1 MDVNSPKSRPL
12 RLNFDFKGKKGS
24 SDLSKTYSGHYDVRR
39 ISSPVIDR
47 FNSQMF
53 NSIGSPIHRNV
64 ASPTVRLSSP
74 PPEATLID
82 DIITQCR
89 RINSDFNQFIDPKNI
104 TAAASHAIRKAVDLI
119 VESQKKNWGPE
130 IEKNNK
136 KIVDL
141 TQQLDESNH
150 KLLAFTDYRK
160 KLAAKEERFAIDEI
174 KLNSEKKNLENEKK
188 QLMTMKRVY
197 MQAEA
202 ELQQLREENRH
213 LNEHSKFQE
222 ERIQELFTQNIEKE
236 TELQELKNKNSYISD
251 AVPLCDIIR
260 KQNSYN
266 SSKGSR
272 KSDDIDV
279 REQKLKEDLIEFESQ
294 KASLKDQ
301 IDITFEIK
309 SQLEKEYKAFD
320 IKQKEL
326 TSMKID
332 MEIEQAKLK
341 ELRKC
346 LEIEREVLSNGQKL
360 LGRQKSQLHRDQ
372 EDLEKEKTEL
382 YNKIENLAREKE
394 QERMQKLYDQTPKPE
409 EISELHSFD
418 MNIDM
423 NSVVYFPQLKQLITD
438 LNTEFSQKK
447 QFIDEWFRILYDREK
462 LFNSKLDDFKIVIS
476 VLENKFS
483 IAGHELSIELEAV
496 IMVVQEL
503 IDEISAK
510 KQILD
515 SDLKDMYLASCEQ
528 FPHIYTSTS
537 YQLFIEFLGKFEDK
551 AHEMQEVEEQ
561 LQEYKEKLSQQNEE
575 NSRIAQFL
583 KEERIE
589 FESERLRKEH
599 EFEVT
604 KNQLLQLHERLDV
617 NLQQLGKKE
626 KDLLALQEVFE
637 SRNAHSDDS
646 AA

>member
-1 MDVNSPKSRPL
+1 MFSSINSP
-12 RLNFDFKGKKGS
+12 
-24 SDLSKTYSGHYDVRR
+24 V
-39 ISSPVIDR
+39 
-47 FNSQMF
+47 
-53 NSIGSPIHRNV
+53 HRNV

-74 PPEATLID
+74 PPEQTLID

-89 RINSDFNQFIDPKNI
+89 RINSEFNQFIDPKNI
-104 TAAASHAIRKAVDLI
+104 LSTASHTIRKAVDLI
-119 VESQKKNWGPE
+119 IDSQKKNWGLE

-141 TQQLDESNH
+141 TQQLDDSNQ

-202 ELQQLREENRH
+202 ELQQLREENKKFS
-213 LNEHSKFQE
+213 EQSKYQE

-236 TELQELKNKNSYISD
+236 TELQELKNKSSYISD
-251 AVPLCDIIR
+251 IMPLCDVLR

-272 KSDDIDV
+272 KSDDLDL
-279 REQKLKEDLIEFESQ
+279 REQKLKEDLIEFENQ
-294 KASLKDQ
+294 KSSLKDQ
-301 IDITFEIK
+301 IDLTFEIK

-326 TSMKID
+326 SSMKID
-332 MEIEQAKLK
+332 LEIEQAKLK

-360 LGRQKSQLHRDQ
+360 LIRQKSQFHHEQQDFEQ
-372 EDLEKEKTEL
+372 EKTEL
-382 YNKIENLAREKE
+382 YNKIENLTREKD
-394 QERMQKLYDQTPKPE
+394 QEYIQKLYNQTSKPE
-409 EISELHSFD
+409 EINELHSFD

-423 NSVVYFPQLKQLITD
+423 NSVTYFPQLKQLISD

-476 VLENKFS
+476 VLESKFS
-483 IAGHELSIELEAV
+483 EVEHEVSIELEAV

-503 IDEISAK
+503 IEEISTK
-510 KQILD
+510 KKILD
-515 SDLKDMYLASCEQ
+515 SNLKDIFFASCEQ
-528 FPHIYTSTS
+528 FPHIYTSTA
-537 YQLFIEFLGKFEDK
+537 YHLFIDFLGKFEDK

-561 LQEYKEKLSQQNEE
+561 LQEYKEKLNQQNEE

-604 KNQLLQLHERLDV
+604 KNQLLQLHERLDA

-626 KDLLALQEVFE
+626 KDFLALQEV
-637 SRNAHSDDS
+637 RNTYLDDS

>member
-1 MDVNSPKSRPL
+1 MDLNSPKSRPL
-12 RLNFDFKGKKGS
+12 RLNFDFKGKKES
-24 SDLSKTYSGHYDVRR
+24 NDLSKTYGGRYDVRR

-53 NSIGSPIHRNV
+53 NTLGSPIHRNV
-64 ASPTVRLSSP
+64 PSPIIRLASP
-74 PPEATLID
+74 PPEASLID

-104 TAAASHAIRKAVDLI
+104 PSAASQAIRKAVDLI
-119 VESQKKNWGPE
+119 IDSQKKNWGLE

-136 KIVDL
+136 KIVEL
-141 TQQLDESNH
+141 AQQLDESNQ
-150 KLLAFTDYRK
+150 KVLAFTDYRK

-188 QLMTMKRVY
+188 QLMAMKRVY

-202 ELQQLREENRH
+202 ELQQLKEENRH
-213 LNEHSKFQE
+213 LIEQNKFQE

-251 AVPLCDIIR
+251 TIPLCDILR
-260 KQNSYN
+260 KQNSYH

-272 KSDDIDV
+272 KSDDIDF
-279 REQKLKEDLIEFESQ
+279 REQKLKEDLIEFENQ

-309 SQLEKEYKAFD
+309 SQLEKEYKAFE

-326 TSMKID
+326 SSMKID
-332 MEIEQAKLK
+332 MEIEQTKLK

-360 LGRQKSQLHRDQ
+360 LARQKSEFHHEQ
-372 EDLEKEKTEL
+372 ENFEQEKTEL
-382 YNKIENLAREKE
+382 YNKVENITRLRD
-394 QERMQKLYDQTPKPE
+394 QEFMHKINDQTTKPD
-409 EISELHSFD
+409 EINELHSFD
-418 MNIDM
+418 MNINM
-423 NSVVYFPQLKQLITD
+423 NSVTYFPQLKQLITE

-462 LFNSKLDDFKIVIS
+462 LFNSKFDDFKIITS

-483 IAGHELSIELEAV
+483 ETGYEISVELEAV

-503 IDEISAK
+503 IEEISSK
-510 KQILD
+510 KKIID
-515 SDLKDMYLASCEQ
+515 NDLKDMYLASCEQ

-551 AHEMQEVEEQ
+551 AHDMQEVEEQ
-561 LQEYKEKLSQQNEE
+561 LQEYKEKLNQQNEE

-604 KNQLLQLHERLDV
+604 KIQLLQLHERLDV
-617 NLQQLGKKE
+617 NLQQLCKKE
-626 KDLLALQEVFE
+626 KDLLALQEVYE
-637 SRNAHSDDS
+637 LRNSHSDDS
-646 AA
+646 AT